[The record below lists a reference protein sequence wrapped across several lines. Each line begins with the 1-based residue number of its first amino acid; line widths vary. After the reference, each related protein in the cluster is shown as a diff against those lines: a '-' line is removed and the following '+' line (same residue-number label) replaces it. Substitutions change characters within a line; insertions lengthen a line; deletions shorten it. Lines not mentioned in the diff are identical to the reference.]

1 MFPFF
6 DREAIRL
13 VELLRA
19 SLRVYTLIITN
30 FANQSVTMSSRRTTA
45 LLACLSLY
53 TPLSHSA
60 AISFEQAWQ
69 LLQQENH
76 SLAAQRSNVERYQH
90 LENATDNLNLP
101 SVTLG
106 ANYTRLDSN
115 VTVTGKQLF
124 ESTGQTLPNL
134 GPTFNALIA
143 NLGDVTSTISERDI
157 FSSSIRAVW
166 PIFTGGRINAAQS
179 AAEGK
184 KQQAQSELAM
194 ETQARF
200 EDLSKY
206 YFSVLLAQDVVATR
220 QLVEQGLLQ
229 HRDNALKL
237 EQQGQIARVERLQ
250 AQSAL
255 DNAIIERK
263 KAEKSLE
270 IAQTALTQ
278 ILNQVSAVEPS
289 DSLFINTN
297 LPNQQLFVDQ
307 TLATYPGLAL
317 LDAKEKQATSLI
329 KAEQGKYYP
338 EVYLYGDYSLHED
351 DSLASQMKPDWLVG
365 VGVNIPLIEKT
376 GRSEQVKAA
385 NSAVNQVRY
394 LKAQAKQDLS
404 VLVKKTYLEAQ
415 QAQEEVLGLESSI
428 ELAQENLKLRQKAFS
443 QGLSTSTD
451 VVDAQLYVAKV
462 QTQKAAAS
470 FNYLISLSKLL
481 ALSSEMDAFSQYQH
495 NALTTSGL

>member
-1 MFPFF
+1 M
-6 DREAIRL
+6 
-13 VELLRA
+13 
-19 SLRVYTLIITN
+19 SLRPI
-30 FANQSVTMSSRRTTA
+30 A
-45 LLACLSLY
+45 LLIGFLGVYS
-53 TPLSHSA
+53 PLSSAA
-60 AISFEQAWQ
+60 AISLDQAWQ
-69 LLQQENH
+69 VLQQENN
-76 SLAAQRSNVERYQH
+76 SLAAQRSNVERYEH
-90 LENATDNLNLP
+90 LKNATDNLNLP
-101 SVTLG
+101 SVTVG
-106 ANYTRLDSN
+106 ANYTRLDTDVKVS
-115 VTVTGKQLF
+115 GSQLF
-124 ESTGQTLPNL
+124 ESTGQHLPNL
-134 GPTFNALIA
+134 GPVFNQLLAG
-143 NLGDVTSTISERDI
+143 LGGVTSTITERDI

-179 AAEGK
+179 AAEGR

-206 YFSVLLAQDVVATR
+206 YFSVLLAQEVVETR
-220 QLVEQGLLQ
+220 RLVEQGLTK

-250 AQSAL
+250 AESAL
-255 DNAIIERK
+255 DKAVIERK

-270 IAQTALTQ
+270 IAQSALNQ
-278 ILNQVSAVEPS
+278 ILNQTTNIEPA
-289 DSLFINTN
+289 DSLFINQN
-297 LPNQQLFVDQ
+297 LPEQSLFIER
-307 TLATYPGLAL
+307 TLDTYPGLAL
-317 LDAKEKQATSLI
+317 LEAKEKQAASLI
-329 KAEQGKYYP
+329 KAEKGKYYP

-365 VGVNIPLIEKT
+365 VGVNIPLIENS
-376 GRSEQVKAA
+376 GRSDQVKAA
-385 NSAVNQVRY
+385 HSAVSQVRY

-404 VLVKKTYLEAQ
+404 VLVQKTYLEAQ

-428 ELAQENLKLRQKAFS
+428 ELASENLNLRQKAFS

-451 VVDAQLYVAKV
+451 VVDAQLYVASV

-495 NALTTSGL
+495 NAINISSK